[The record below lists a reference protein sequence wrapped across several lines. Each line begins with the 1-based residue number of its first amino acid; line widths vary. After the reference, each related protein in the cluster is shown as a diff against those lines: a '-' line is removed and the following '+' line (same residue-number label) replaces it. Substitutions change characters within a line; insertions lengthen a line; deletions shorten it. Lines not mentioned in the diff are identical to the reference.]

1 MSIQY
6 GEPDMTGSYGV
17 VDSFPKD
24 FGYGGDEAGID
35 DDSSAS
41 ADTQP
46 RILLMGL
53 RRSGKSSIQKVRWF
67 TYTYLRVKT
76 CTLRLLQKCVLFFF
90 FICFY
95 GLRMRTCPL
104 PQS

>member
-6 GEPDMTGSYGV
+6 GEPDMAGSYGV

-53 RRSGKSSIQKVRWF
+53 RRSGKSSIQKVS
-67 TYTYLRVKT
+67 VVVH
-76 CTLRLLQKCVLFFF
+76 LRLLKRKDMHRLTVLHVE
-90 FICFY
+90 
-95 GLRMRTCPL
+95 MRNFVLVTHAHIG
-104 PQS
+104 S

>member
-6 GEPDMTGSYGV
+6 GEPGDMAGSYGV

-35 DDSSAS
+35 EEDGSAS

-53 RRSGKSSIQKVRWF
+53 RRSGKSSIQKVSGRESGAL
-67 TYTYLRVKT
+67 THYCL
-76 CTLRLLQKCVLFFF
+76 TLTHYCLTLTHSLLPNPHSL
-90 FICFY
+90 
-95 GLRMRTCPL
+95 TTA
-104 PQS
+104 